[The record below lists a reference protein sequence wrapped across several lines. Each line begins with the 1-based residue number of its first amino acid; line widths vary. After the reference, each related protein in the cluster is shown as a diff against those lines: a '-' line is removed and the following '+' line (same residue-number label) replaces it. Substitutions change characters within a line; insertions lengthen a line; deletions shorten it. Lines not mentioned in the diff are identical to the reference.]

1 MNTGYETTDFWL
13 AVFLK
18 ASGLK
23 IITVKKNCGRSI
35 FVFENRNDREQLIR
49 DFYND
54 GLIRVNAV
62 KNAAQDLKSMIHN
75 L

>member
-1 MNTGYETTDFWL
+1 MNNEYSTTDFWL

-23 IITVKKNCGRSI
+23 VIAVRKNGGRSI
-35 FVFENRNDREQLIR
+35 FIFEGRDDREQLVR

-62 KNAAQDLKSMIHN
+62 KNAAQDIKSMIHN